1 MAPAPRLLLALSLLS
16 CADKGETGTPVD
28 SGPIDPTET
37 AIPPIDTAHVQGAPP
52 TLESCIW
59 DGFGLCFELANYPET
74 AAWCTDLGDLYNL
87 PTTHVEGPCARDAV
101 VITCDL
107 PALGLFPVPTT
118 VYYYAS
124 GFTLESATEACTSSG
139 GVVGPAP

>member
-1 MAPAPRLLLALSLLS
+1 MHHFPVGLIHLLVSLPYVLV
-16 CADKGETGTPVD
+16 PFIIV
-28 SGPIDPTET
+28 
-37 AIPPIDTAHVQGAPP
+37 V
-52 TLESCIW
+52 LE

-74 AAWCTDLGDLYNL
+74 AAWCADLGDLYNL
-87 PTTHVEGPCARDAV
+87 PTTHVDGPCARDAV

>member
-1 MAPAPRLLLALSLLS
+1 MTPIPRLLLALGLLS
-16 CADKGETGTPVD
+16 CANKGEAGIPLD
-28 SGPIDPTET
+28 SGPLDPADSAAT
-37 AIPPIDTAHVQGAPP
+37 PIDTANAVGAAP

-59 DGFGLCFELANYPET
+59 DGFGLCFEQADYPET
-74 AAWCTDLGDLYNL
+74 ASWCADLGDLYNI
-87 PTTHVEGPCARDAV
+87 PTTYVDGPCARDAV

-124 GFTLESATEACTSSG
+124 GFSVDTATEACTSSG
-139 GVVGPAP
+139 GEVASVP